1 MSSSSSA
8 TFIPALKAN
17 LPVEAEEVSKSSYYL
32 FYFDNNVHKKYNAYD
47 IEEVHQALND
57 QFELALTKKG
67 VKLNDLT
74 WNRQFFK
81 DDISR
86 THVTVSVSFIHFHRD
101 PKGPERKWMK
111 LIKHAT
117 ISKRSSSVST
127 EMVEEEFPK
136 QIPYFYDNNHKDIH
150 YASSLEDILTKY
162 QSHMFLSMPEFGS
175 EQDLHMNVFNE
186 VDNEDRDHVM
196 SECVFTYFAPYERKW
211 IRLTRRTAYRVRSPV
226 LSVKL

>member
-1 MSSSSSA
+1 MSSSSA
-8 TFIPALKAN
+8 HFIPAAN
-17 LPVEAEEVSKSSYYL
+17 ASLPAEAEDVSKSSYYL
-32 FYFDNNVHKKYNAYD
+32 FYFDNYVHKKYNAYEV
-47 IEEVHQALND
+47 EEVHQALND

-74 WNRQFFK
+74 WNHQFFK

-86 THVTVSVSFIHFHRD
+86 IHVTVSVSFIHFHRD

-127 EMVEEEFPK
+127 EIVEEEFPK
-136 QIPYFYDNNHKDIH
+136 QIPYFYDNNHKDIR
-150 YASSLEDILTKY
+150 YASSLEDIMEKY
-162 QSHMFLSMPEFGS
+162 QSHMFLSMPKFDS
-175 EQDLHMNVFNE
+175 EQELHNSVFYE
-186 VDNEDRDHVM
+186 VDNDERDRVM

-211 IRLTRRTAYRVRSPV
+211 IRLTRRTAYRVRSAV
-226 LSVKL
+226 LSIKI